1 MDSIINFFSL
11 NVGMSNTLAGLLA
24 IINAE
29 FLDIIFLQEVR
40 MSAEQIEHLLKGFK
54 AAVNVDPS
62 QPSKPG
68 TAMVWKE
75 ALPVTDVCPI
85 VLCRAQMATLG
96 PYKLL
101 NIYAPSGSDKKQ
113 ERNVFFGQE
122 IFTSLQLD
130 LHANWIFGGDYN
142 CVLKAIDIEGG
153 VGFNQKK
160 CLALEDLVRV
170 ADLKDIFR
178 YQFPRKQEFT
188 FFRASCAPSRLDR
201 VYASA
206 KLVNEV
212 VAVSH
217 IASLSDHCGILVRI
231 KLYIERTALP
241 TVQRRTYWK
250 LNTAILDDR
259 DFIPSFTLLWERML
273 KYRQI
278 FPDIAE
284 WWDKLAK
291 PEIKDFCIGFS
302 IQRKLRR
309 DHTKRFLLS
318 YLKLVLVK
326 KDWDEVSRVKS
337 ELDMMLR
344 SDAMGFVVRSRFK
357 QNAEEEKASLYH
369 AAKETKNSSNN
380 ITSLKIGGQVVKD
393 EGVIEEK
400 VINFFGALLN
410 GHHNSQLVDTG
421 MPFVPN
427 NSFQAEF
434 LQGLSSMDN
443 AAREEL
449 HEEVDIDE
457 IDDIIKNC
465 DNNKAPG
472 LDGLCYEFYKSTWEV
487 IRITFVQ
494 ILQCQL
500 DRERI
505 VDSNIVGATR
515 LSSKVAGIPQVDEL
529 RPLTL
534 LNCDYRI
541 LSKFF
546 VKRMKPVLP
555 AVIKSGQ
562 LCTVGKKNILFGV
575 NNILS
580 SVLFA
585 KGGQL

>member
-1 MDSIINFFSL
+1 M
-11 NVGMSNTLAGLLA
+11 
-24 IINAE
+24 
-29 FLDIIFLQEVR
+29 
-40 MSAEQIEHLLKGFK
+40 
-54 AAVNVDPS
+54 
-62 QPSKPG
+62 
-68 TAMVWKE
+68 
-75 ALPVTDVCPI
+75 
-85 VLCRAQMATLG
+85 
-96 PYKLL
+96 
-101 NIYAPSGSDKKQ
+101 
-113 ERNVFFGQE
+113 
-122 IFTSLQLD
+122 
-130 LHANWIFGGDYN
+130 
-142 CVLKAIDIEGG
+142 
-153 VGFNQKK
+153 
-160 CLALEDLVRV
+160 
-170 ADLKDIFR
+170 
-178 YQFPRKQEFT
+178 
-188 FFRASCAPSRLDR
+188 
-201 VYASA
+201 
-206 KLVNEV
+206 
-212 VAVSH
+212 SH

-250 LNTAILDDR
+250 LNTAILDEG

-585 KGGQL
+585 KENNSGGCLLSLDFFKAYDRVLVEFLLVVMKRMNFSNKFCNWIRMLHVGARTRFILGRLTRSIRVSFSIRQGDPLSMLLYIVYIEPLLIFIEQRIAGLSFANIQPSLEAYCDDVNVVTKNIADLVVVDDAVKKFESLSGAILSRDRKCKILGFGSWKNRVDWPLQYVTTVKEIKVFGVYFMDS